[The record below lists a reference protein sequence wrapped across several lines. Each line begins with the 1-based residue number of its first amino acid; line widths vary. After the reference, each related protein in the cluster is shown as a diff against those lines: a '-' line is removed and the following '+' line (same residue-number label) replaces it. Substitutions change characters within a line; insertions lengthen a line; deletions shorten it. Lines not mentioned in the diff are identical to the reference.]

1 MKVLGYMG
9 LCVCYFLFFVV
20 VVSVVQNYTVFLV
33 SVHLQTVQWLT
44 NF

>member
-9 LCVCYFLFFVV
+9 LYVCYFLFFVI

-33 SVHLQTVQWLT
+33 SVHLQKAQWLT